1 MPVSRTAQTTATT
14 RVVRIGTPRV
24 DAASSPRF
32 ITSSRRERASATQ
45 TTAAISGKAR
55 REASMFSW
63 ASEPLP
69 QAKSPVVFW
78 LNRMSSMPVA
88 ASRAIAIADPAR
100 TRRVPVV

>member
-1 MPVSRTAQTTATT
+1 
-14 RVVRIGTPRV
+14 
-24 DAASSPRF
+24 
-32 ITSSRRERASATQ
+32 
-45 TTAAISGKAR
+45 
-55 REASMFSW
+55 MFSW

-100 TRRVPVV
+100 TRRVPVVPAARPARSRTRAAATRPPAKAAAPEAQSGTARPKAATSVSVK